1 MHAAANTCRYMWRLI
16 LITKLWTRK
25 FYKINVHKQFIV
37 FACNVCI
44 GQLKH
49 KTSFT
54 PTIRN

>member
-25 FYKINVHKQFIV
+25 LYKINVHKQFIV

-44 GQLKH
+44 GRDLEG
-49 KTSFT
+49 
-54 PTIRN
+54 